1 MTDIS
6 LFTAI
11 GAVITLAAVF
21 GYLNH
26 RFLRLPPTIGVV
38 VIALVASLGTI
49 GIDAVVPSLGI
60 GGAVR
65 TAILGIDF
73 HEVLMKG
80 MLSFLLFAGALHVN
94 LGDLLSRKWAIG
106 SMATVGVV
114 LSTFLVGLA
123 IYGVTQ
129 ALGLPLALIYCLV
142 FGALIAPTDPVA
154 VLGILKTVK
163 VPASLQAKIAGE
175 SLFNDG
181 VGIVVFIIM
190 TAIAV
195 GSAHGGS
202 ITALDVVILFV
213 RETLGGAA
221 LGLATGFLAY
231 YAMKSIDDHNV
242 EVMITL
248 ALVMATYGI
257 ASALHL
263 SGPIAVV
270 LAGILIGNRG
280 SRFAMSETTREH
292 VHTFWSLLDEMMN
305 AALFL
310 LIGFEVVALSLTG
323 EVGIL
328 MALAIPIVLA
338 ARFVSVGTPLTLL
351 GLRREYTKGALPV
364 LTWGGLRGGISV
376 ALALSLPA
384 GPERDIILAVTY
396 AVVIFSIVVQGL
408 TVRALVERVAPP
420 GRDQGGR
427 QAILRAVSRHATIQ
441 RSVVSLGVA
450 LG

>member
-38 VIALVASLGTI
+38 VIALVASLGTN

-114 LSTFLVGLA
+114 LSTLLVGLA
-123 IYGVTQ
+123 VYGITQ

-142 FGALIAPTDPVA
+142 FGALIAPTDSVA

-163 VPASLQAKIAGE
+163 VPSSLQAKIAGE

-292 VHTFWSLLDEMMN
+292 VHTFWSVLDEMMN

-351 GLRREYTKGALPV
+351 GLRREYTKGAIPV

-396 AVVIFSIVVQGL
+396 AAVIFSIVVQGL
-408 TVRALVERVAPP
+408 TVRALVERVISPDVTKA
-420 GRDQGGR
+420 DDK
-427 QAILRAVSRHATIQ
+427 RH
-441 RSVVSLGVA
+441 
-450 LG
+450 

>member
-106 SMATVGVV
+106 SIATVGVV
-114 LSTFLVGLA
+114 LSTFLVGFA
-123 IYGVTQ
+123 VYGVTQ

-142 FGALIAPTDPVA
+142 FGALIAPTDPIA

-292 VHTFWSLLDEMMN
+292 VHTFWSVLDEMMN

-351 GLRREYTKGALPV
+351 GLRREYTKGAIPV

-384 GPERDIILAVTY
+384 GPEREIILAVTY

-408 TVRALVERVAPP
+408 TVRALVERV
-420 GRDQGGR
+420 
-427 QAILRAVSRHATIQ
+427 VSPDKTKANDKQH
-441 RSVVSLGVA
+441 
-450 LG
+450 

>member
-106 SMATVGVV
+106 SIATVGVV
-114 LSTFLVGLA
+114 LSTFLVGFA
-123 IYGVTQ
+123 VYGVTQ

-142 FGALIAPTDPVA
+142 FGALIAPTDPIA

-292 VHTFWSLLDEMMN
+292 VHTFWSVLDEMMN

-351 GLRREYTKGALPV
+351 GLRREYTKGAIPV

-384 GPERDIILAVTY
+384 GPEREIILAVTY

-408 TVRALVERVAPP
+408 TVRALVERV
-420 GRDQGGR
+420 
-427 QAILRAVSRHATIQ
+427 VSPDVTKANDKRH
-441 RSVVSLGVA
+441 
-450 LG
+450 

>member
-106 SMATVGVV
+106 SIATVGVV
-114 LSTFLVGLA
+114 LSTFLVGFA
-123 IYGVTQ
+123 VYGVTQ

-142 FGALIAPTDPVA
+142 FGALIAPTDPIA

-195 GSAHGGS
+195 GSAHGGCQRR
-202 ITALDVVILFV
+202 LKL
-213 RETLGGAA
+213 RPKGGAKDCH
-221 LGLATGFLAY
+221 LGWWSELGVRLGVGDAVRGFFGGSGQRSHAELKRSAPAARPQGGMVCRVGVSLATRASGARCRPGPGDGVPQFSYQHCFCGRGF
-231 YAMKSIDDHNV
+231 
-242 EVMITL
+242 
-248 ALVMATYGI
+248 G
-257 ASALHL
+257 
-263 SGPIAVV
+263 
-270 LAGILIGNRG
+270 
-280 SRFAMSETTREH
+280 
-292 VHTFWSLLDEMMN
+292 
-305 AALFL
+305 
-310 LIGFEVVALSLTG
+310 
-323 EVGIL
+323 
-328 MALAIPIVLA
+328 
-338 ARFVSVGTPLTLL
+338 
-351 GLRREYTKGALPV
+351 
-364 LTWGGLRGGISV
+364 
-376 ALALSLPA
+376 
-384 GPERDIILAVTY
+384 
-396 AVVIFSIVVQGL
+396 
-408 TVRALVERVAPP
+408 
-420 GRDQGGR
+420 
-427 QAILRAVSRHATIQ
+427 
-441 RSVVSLGVA
+441 
-450 LG
+450 

>member
-106 SMATVGVV
+106 SIATVGVV
-114 LSTFLVGLA
+114 LSTFLVGFA
-123 IYGVTQ
+123 VYGVTQ

-142 FGALIAPTDPVA
+142 FGALIAPTDPIA

-221 LGLATGFLAY
+221 LGLATGSLAY

-292 VHTFWSLLDEMMN
+292 VHTFWSVLDEMMN

-351 GLRREYTKGALPV
+351 GLRREYTKGAIPV

-384 GPERDIILAVTY
+384 GPEREIILAVTY

-408 TVRALVERVAPP
+408 TVRALVERV
-420 GRDQGGR
+420 
-427 QAILRAVSRHATIQ
+427 VSPDVTKANDKQH
-441 RSVVSLGVA
+441 
-450 LG
+450 

>member
-26 RFLRLPPTIGVV
+26 RFLRLPPTIGLV

-60 GGAVR
+60 GDAVR
-65 TAILGIDF
+65 ATILGIDF
-73 HEVLMKG
+73 HDVLMKG

-94 LGDLLSRKWAIG
+94 LGELLSRKWAIG

-114 LSTFLVGLA
+114 LSTFMVGFA
-123 IYGVTQ
+123 VYGIAQ
-129 ALGLPLALIYCLV
+129 ALALPLSLIYCLV

-181 VGIVVFIIM
+181 VGVVVFIIM
-190 TAIAV
+190 AAIAV
-195 GSAHGGS
+195 DTGHGES
-202 ITALDVVILFV
+202 IGALDVVILFV
-213 RETLGGAA
+213 QETLGGAA

-231 YAMKSIDDHNV
+231 YAMKSIDDHNL

-270 LAGILIGNRG
+270 LAGIPDRQPRLPARDEQNHARTPAHLLVRTRRDNECGALPPHRLRG
-280 SRFAMSETTREH
+280 GGAQFHRRGRHPDGAG
-292 VHTFWSLLDEMMN
+292 D
-305 AALFL
+305 
-310 LIGFEVVALSLTG
+310 
-323 EVGIL
+323 
-328 MALAIPIVLA
+328 PIVLA
-338 ARFVSVGTPLTLL
+338 ARFISVGTALTLL
-351 GLRREYTKGALPV
+351 GLRREYTKGAIPV

-384 GPERDIILAVTY
+384 GTERDILLAVTY

-408 TVRALVERVAPP
+408 TVRALVERVVPP
-420 GRDQGGR
+420 DVTKADDKQHPDY
-427 QAILRAVSRHATIQ
+427 A
-441 RSVVSLGVA
+441 
-450 LG
+450 

>member
-106 SMATVGVV
+106 SIATVGVV
-114 LSTFLVGLA
+114 LSTFLVGFA
-123 IYGVTQ
+123 VYGVTQ

-142 FGALIAPTDPVA
+142 FGALIAPTDPIA

-292 VHTFWSLLDEMMN
+292 VHTFWSVLDEMMN

-351 GLRREYTKGALPV
+351 GLRREYTKGAIPV

-384 GPERDIILAVTY
+384 GPEREIILAVTY

-408 TVRALVERVAPP
+408 TVRALVERV
-420 GRDQGGR
+420 
-427 QAILRAVSRHATIQ
+427 VSPDLTKANDKRH
-441 RSVVSLGVA
+441 
-450 LG
+450 

>member
-106 SMATVGVV
+106 SIATVGVV

-123 IYGVTQ
+123 VYGVTQ

-292 VHTFWSLLDEMMN
+292 VHTFWSVLDEMMN

-351 GLRREYTKGALPV
+351 GLRREYTKEAIPV

-408 TVRALVERVAPP
+408 TVRALVERV
-420 GRDQGGR
+420 
-427 QAILRAVSRHATIQ
+427 VSPDKTKANDKQH
-441 RSVVSLGVA
+441 
-450 LG
+450 